1 MKKKIYVIGV
11 GLIGGSFAI
20 DMRKLFP
27 KSTII
32 GIDHSEIHLQKAL
45 DLKLIDETS
54 ELSKINNP
62 DIIVISVPVKSIL
75 NILPIVLKSVNN
87 NSLVIDFGSTKKN
100 ICQIVKDH
108 PNRQNFLAT
117 HPIAGTEFSGP
128 AAAHEGLFEGKN
140 IIICDKDKTDKSIL
154 ERGLKIFNLM
164 KMKIGYMDSDSHDK
178 HIAYVSHLSHISS
191 FMLGKTVMDEEKNEK
206 NIFDMAGSGF
216 ESTVRLAKS
225 SPNMWAPIF
234 LQNKTNLVKA
244 LDNYIKNIND
254 LKSKIEN
261 DNKNSILIDLNNINR
276 IKKIL
281 GGIKN
286 NNEK

>member
-32 GIDHSEIHLQKAL
+32 GIDKSEIHLQKAL
-45 DLKLIDETS
+45 ELKLIDETS

-87 NSLVIDFGSTKKN
+87 NSLVIDFGSTKKS

-128 AAAHEGLFEGKN
+128 MAAHEGLFEGKN
-140 IIICDKDKTDKSIL
+140 IIICDKHKTDKSIL
-154 ERGLKIFNLM
+154 ELGLKIFNLM

-225 SPNMWAPIF
+225 SPEMWTDIF
-234 LQNKTNLVKA
+234 EDNKKNIIKSLDDYIENLAHINSLIKKDRFDEVESQLKST
-244 LDNYIKNIND
+244 NYIKTILKGIN
-254 LKSKIEN
+254 
-261 DNKNSILIDLNNINR
+261 
-276 IKKIL
+276 
-281 GGIKN
+281 
-286 NNEK
+286 

>member
-32 GIDHSEIHLQKAL
+32 GIDKSEIHLQKAL
-45 DLKLIDETS
+45 ELKLIDETS

-87 NSLVIDFGSTKKN
+87 NSLVIDFGSTKKS

-128 AAAHEGLFEGKN
+128 VAAHEGLFEGKN

-191 FMLGKTVMDEEKNEK
+191 FMLSKTVMDEEKNEK

-225 SPNMWAPIF
+225 SPEMWTDIF
-234 LQNKTNLVKA
+234 EDNKKNIIKSLDDYIENLAHINSLIKKDKFNEVESQLKST
-244 LDNYIKNIND
+244 NYIKTILKGIN
-254 LKSKIEN
+254 
-261 DNKNSILIDLNNINR
+261 
-276 IKKIL
+276 
-281 GGIKN
+281 
-286 NNEK
+286 

>member
-32 GIDHSEIHLQKAL
+32 GIDKSEIHLQKAL
-45 DLKLIDETS
+45 ELKLIDETS

-87 NSLVIDFGSTKKN
+87 NSLVIDFGSTKKS

-128 AAAHEGLFEGKN
+128 TAAHEGLFEGKN
-140 IIICDKDKTDKSIL
+140 IIICDKHKTDKSIL

-225 SPNMWAPIF
+225 SPEMWTDIF
-234 LQNKTNLVKA
+234 EDNKKNIIKSLDDYIENLAHINSLIKKDRFDEVESQLKST
-244 LDNYIKNIND
+244 NYIKTILKGIN
-254 LKSKIEN
+254 
-261 DNKNSILIDLNNINR
+261 
-276 IKKIL
+276 
-281 GGIKN
+281 
-286 NNEK
+286 

>member
-20 DMRKLFP
+20 DIRKLFP

-32 GIDHSEIHLQKAL
+32 GIDKSEIHLQKAL
-45 DLKLIDETS
+45 ELKLIDETS
-54 ELSKINNP
+54 TVSKINNP

-87 NSLVIDFGSTKKN
+87 NSLVIDFGSTKKS

-128 AAAHEGLFEGKN
+128 EAAHEGLFEGKN

-154 ERGLKIFNLM
+154 GLGLKIFNLM
-164 KMKIGYMDSDSHDK
+164 KMKIGYMGSDSHDK

-225 SPNMWAPIF
+225 SPEMWTDIF
-234 LQNKTNLVKA
+234 EDNKKHIIKSLDDYIKNLAHINSLIKKDRFDEVESQLKST
-244 LDNYIKNIND
+244 NYIKAILKGIN
-254 LKSKIEN
+254 
-261 DNKNSILIDLNNINR
+261 
-276 IKKIL
+276 
-281 GGIKN
+281 
-286 NNEK
+286 

>member
-27 KSTII
+27 RSTII
-32 GIDHSEIHLQKAL
+32 GIDKSEIHLEKAL
-45 DLKLIDETS
+45 ELRLIDETS

-62 DIIVISVPVKSIL
+62 DIIIISVPVKSIL
-75 NILPIVLKSVNN
+75 NILPIILKSVNN
-87 NSLVIDFGSTKKN
+87 NSLVIDFGSTKKS

-140 IIICDKDKTDKSIL
+140 IIICDKHKTDKSIL
-154 ERGLKIFNLM
+154 ELGLKIFNLM
-164 KMKIGYMDSDSHDK
+164 KMKIGYMDSASHDK

-225 SPNMWAPIF
+225 SPEMWTDIF
-234 LQNKTNLVKA
+234 EDNKKNIIKSLDDYIENLAYINSLIKKDRFDEVESQLKST
-244 LDNYIKNIND
+244 NYIKTILKGIN
-254 LKSKIEN
+254 
-261 DNKNSILIDLNNINR
+261 
-276 IKKIL
+276 
-281 GGIKN
+281 
-286 NNEK
+286 

>member
-87 NSLVIDFGSTKKN
+87 NSLVIDFGSTKKS

-225 SPNMWAPIF
+225 SPEMWTDIF
-234 LQNKTNLVKA
+234 EDNKKNIIKSLDDYIENLVHINSLIKKDRFNEVESQ
-244 LDNYIKNIND
+244 LKSTNYIKTMT
-254 LKSKIEN
+254 
-261 DNKNSILIDLNNINR
+261 
-276 IKKIL
+276 
-281 GGIKN
+281 
-286 NNEK
+286 

>member
-20 DMRKLFP
+20 EMRKLFP

-32 GIDHSEIHLQKAL
+32 GIDNSEIHLKKAL
-45 DLKLIDETS
+45 ELKLIDEIS

-87 NSLVIDFGSTKKN
+87 NSLVIDFGSTKKS

-154 ERGLKIFNLM
+154 ELGLKIFNLM
-164 KMKIGYMDSDSHDK
+164 KMKICYMDSESHDR

-225 SPNMWAPIF
+225 SPEMWTDIF
-234 LQNKTNLVKA
+234 EDNKKNIIKSLDDYIENLVHINSLIKKDKFNEVESQ
-244 LDNYIKNIND
+244 LKSTNYIKTILKGIN
-254 LKSKIEN
+254 
-261 DNKNSILIDLNNINR
+261 
-276 IKKIL
+276 
-281 GGIKN
+281 
-286 NNEK
+286 

>member
-1 MKKKIYVIGV
+1 MKKKIYVIGI

-32 GIDHSEIHLQKAL
+32 GIDKSEIHLQKAL
-45 DLKLIDETS
+45 ELKLIDETS
-54 ELSKINNP
+54 EVSKINNP

-87 NSLVIDFGSTKKN
+87 NSLVIDFGSTKKS

-128 AAAHEGLFEGKN
+128 SAAHEGLFEGKN

-154 ERGLKIFNLM
+154 ELGLKIFNLM

-216 ESTVRLAKS
+216 CLLYT
-225 SPNMWAPIF
+225 SPSPR
-234 LQNKTNLVKA
+234 
-244 LDNYIKNIND
+244 D
-254 LKSKIEN
+254 
-261 DNKNSILIDLNNINR
+261 
-276 IKKIL
+276 
-281 GGIKN
+281 
-286 NNEK
+286 

>member
-1 MKKKIYVIGV
+1 MKKKIYIIGV

-32 GIDHSEIHLQKAL
+32 GIDKSEIHLQKAL
-45 DLKLIDETS
+45 ELKLIDETS

-87 NSLVIDFGSTKKN
+87 NSLVIDFGSTKKS

-128 AAAHEGLFEGKN
+128 VAAHEGLFEGKN
-140 IIICDKDKTDKSIL
+140 IIICDKHKTDKSIL

-225 SPNMWAPIF
+225 SPEMWTDIF
-234 LQNKTNLVKA
+234 EDNKKNIIKSLDDYIENLAHINSLIKKDRFDEVESQLKST
-244 LDNYIKNIND
+244 NYIKTILKGIN
-254 LKSKIEN
+254 
-261 DNKNSILIDLNNINR
+261 
-276 IKKIL
+276 
-281 GGIKN
+281 
-286 NNEK
+286 

>member
-32 GIDHSEIHLQKAL
+32 GIDNSEIHLKKAL
-45 DLKLIDETS
+45 ELKLIDETS

-87 NSLVIDFGSTKKN
+87 NSLVIDFGSTKKS

-225 SPNMWAPIF
+225 SPEMWTDIF
-234 LQNKTNLVKA
+234 EDNK
-244 LDNYIKNIND
+244 KNIIKSLDDYIENLAHIKSLIKKD
-254 LKSKIEN
+254 RFDEVESQLKSTNHIKT
-261 DNKNSILIDLNNINR
+261 ILKGIN
-276 IKKIL
+276 
-281 GGIKN
+281 
-286 NNEK
+286 

>member
-1 MKKKIYVIGV
+1 MKKKIYVIGI

-32 GIDHSEIHLQKAL
+32 GIDKSEIHLQKAL
-45 DLKLIDETS
+45 ELKLIDETS

-100 ICQIVKDH
+100 ICQTVKDH

-154 ERGLKIFNLM
+154 ELGLKIFNLM

-225 SPNMWAPIF
+225 SPEMWTDIF
-234 LQNKTNLVKA
+234 EDNKKNIVKSLDDYIENLVYINSLIKKDRFNEVESQ
-244 LDNYIKNIND
+244 LKSINYIKTILKGIN
-254 LKSKIEN
+254 
-261 DNKNSILIDLNNINR
+261 
-276 IKKIL
+276 
-281 GGIKN
+281 
-286 NNEK
+286 

>member
-27 KSTII
+27 RSTII
-32 GIDHSEIHLQKAL
+32 GIDKSEIHLEKAL
-45 DLKLIDETS
+45 ELRLIDETS

-87 NSLVIDFGSTKKN
+87 NSLVIDFGSTKKS

-140 IIICDKDKTDKSIL
+140 IIICDKHKTDKSIL
-154 ERGLKIFNLM
+154 ELGLKIFNLM

-178 HIAYVSHLSHISS
+178 HVAYVSHLSHISS

-225 SPNMWAPIF
+225 SPEMWTDIF
-234 LQNKTNLVKA
+234 EDNKKNIIKSLDDYIENLAHINSLIKKDRFDEVESQLKST
-244 LDNYIKNIND
+244 NYIKTILKGIN
-254 LKSKIEN
+254 
-261 DNKNSILIDLNNINR
+261 
-276 IKKIL
+276 
-281 GGIKN
+281 
-286 NNEK
+286 

>member
-1 MKKKIYVIGV
+1 MSLK
-11 GLIGGSFAI
+11 
-20 DMRKLFP
+20 
-27 KSTII
+27 
-32 GIDHSEIHLQKAL
+32 
-45 DLKLIDETS
+45 LKLIDGK
-54 ELSKINNP
+54 LDDNNIS
-62 DIIVISVPVKSIL
+62 DMDVVLISVPVDETVK
-75 NILPIVLKSVNN
+75 ILPEVLNKIGNKT
-87 NSLVIDFGSTKKN
+87 LVIDVGSTKNQICKSVSDHKN
-100 ICQIVKDH
+100 RKQ
-108 PNRQNFLAT
+108 FLAT
-117 HPIAGTEFSGP
+117 HPIAGTENSGP
-128 AAAHEGLFEGKN
+128 NASVSGLYFGVTN
-140 IIICDKDKTDKSIL
+140 ILCEIEKTEKYFL
-154 ERGLKIFNLM
+154 EKAMKIFSDFR
-164 KMKIGYMDSDSHDK
+164 MKIIYMDSKSHDE
-178 HIAYVSHLSHISS
+178 HISYVSHLSHVTS
-191 FMLGKTVMDEEKNEK
+191 FMLAKTVIEKEKNEK

-244 LDNYIKNIND
+244 LENYIKNLND

>member
-32 GIDHSEIHLQKAL
+32 GIDKSEIHLQKAL
-45 DLKLIDETS
+45 ELKLIDETS

-87 NSLVIDFGSTKKN
+87 NSLVIDFGSTKKS
-100 ICQIVKDH
+100 ICQIVENH

-140 IIICDKDKTDKSIL
+140 IIICDKYKTDKSIL
-154 ERGLKIFNLM
+154 ELGLKIFNLM

-225 SPNMWAPIF
+225 SPEMWTDIF
-234 LQNKTNLVKA
+234 EDNKKNIIKSLDDYIENLAHINSSIKKDRFDEVESQLKST
-244 LDNYIKNIND
+244 NYIKTILKGIN
-254 LKSKIEN
+254 
-261 DNKNSILIDLNNINR
+261 
-276 IKKIL
+276 
-281 GGIKN
+281 
-286 NNEK
+286 

>member
-32 GIDHSEIHLQKAL
+32 GIDKSEIHLQKAL
-45 DLKLIDETS
+45 ELKLIDETS

-87 NSLVIDFGSTKKN
+87 NSLVIDFGSTKKS

-140 IIICDKDKTDKSIL
+140 IIICDKHKTDKSIL

-225 SPNMWAPIF
+225 SPEMWTDIF
-234 LQNKTNLVKA
+234 EDNKKNIIKSLDDYIENLAHINSLIKKDRFDEVESQLKST
-244 LDNYIKNIND
+244 NYIKTILKGIN
-254 LKSKIEN
+254 
-261 DNKNSILIDLNNINR
+261 
-276 IKKIL
+276 
-281 GGIKN
+281 
-286 NNEK
+286 

>member
-32 GIDHSEIHLQKAL
+32 GIDKSEIHLEKAL
-45 DLKLIDETS
+45 ELKLIDETS

-87 NSLVIDFGSTKKN
+87 NSLVIDFGSTKKS
-100 ICQIVKDH
+100 ICQIVENH

-154 ERGLKIFNLM
+154 ELGLKIFNLM

-225 SPNMWAPIF
+225 SPEMWTDIF
-234 LQNKTNLVKA
+234 EDNKKNIIKSLDDYIENLAHINSLIKKDRFDEVESQLKST
-244 LDNYIKNIND
+244 NYIKTILKGIN
-254 LKSKIEN
+254 
-261 DNKNSILIDLNNINR
+261 
-276 IKKIL
+276 
-281 GGIKN
+281 
-286 NNEK
+286 

>member
-1 MKKKIYVIGV
+1 MKKKIYVIGI

-32 GIDHSEIHLQKAL
+32 GIDKSEIHLQKAL
-45 DLKLIDETS
+45 ELKLIDETS

-154 ERGLKIFNLM
+154 ELGLKIFNLM

-225 SPNMWAPIF
+225 SPEMWTDIF
-234 LQNKTNLVKA
+234 EDNKKNLIKS
-244 LDNYIKNIND
+244 LDDYIKNLAHINSLIKKD
-254 LKSKIEN
+254 RFNEVESQLKSIDYIKT
-261 DNKNSILIDLNNINR
+261 ILKGIN
-276 IKKIL
+276 
-281 GGIKN
+281 
-286 NNEK
+286 

>member
-32 GIDHSEIHLQKAL
+32 GIDKSEIHLQKAL
-45 DLKLIDETS
+45 ELKLIDEISTV
-54 ELSKINNP
+54 SKIKNP

-87 NSLVIDFGSTKKN
+87 HSLVMDFGSTKKS

-128 AAAHEGLFEGKN
+128 SAAHEGLFEGKN
-140 IIICDKDKTDKSIL
+140 IIICDMNKTDKSKL
-154 ERGLKIFNLM
+154 ELGLKIFNLM

-225 SPNMWAPIF
+225 SPEMWTDIF
-234 LQNKTNLVKA
+234 EDNKKNIIKSLDDYIENLAHINSLIKKDKFNEVESQLKST
-244 LDNYIKNIND
+244 NYIKTILKGIN
-254 LKSKIEN
+254 
-261 DNKNSILIDLNNINR
+261 
-276 IKKIL
+276 
-281 GGIKN
+281 
-286 NNEK
+286 

>member
-32 GIDHSEIHLQKAL
+32 GIDKSEIHLQKAL
-45 DLKLIDETS
+45 ELKLIDEAS
-54 ELSKINNP
+54 ELLKINNP

-87 NSLVIDFGSTKKN
+87 NSLVIDFGSTKKS
-100 ICQIVKDH
+100 ICQIVKEH

-117 HPIAGTEFSGP
+117 HPIAGTELSGP

-154 ERGLKIFNLM
+154 ELGLKIFNLM

-225 SPNMWAPIF
+225 SPEMWTDI
-234 LQNKTNLVKA
+234 LEDNKKNIIKSLDDYIENLAYINSLIKKDRFDEVESQLKST
-244 LDNYIKNIND
+244 NYIKTILKGIN
-254 LKSKIEN
+254 
-261 DNKNSILIDLNNINR
+261 
-276 IKKIL
+276 
-281 GGIKN
+281 
-286 NNEK
+286 

>member
-32 GIDHSEIHLQKAL
+32 GIDKSEIHLQKAL
-45 DLKLIDETS
+45 ELKLIDETS

-62 DIIVISVPVKSIL
+62 YIIAISVPVKSIL

-87 NSLVIDFGSTKKN
+87 NSLVIDFGSTKKS

-154 ERGLKIFNLM
+154 QLGLKIFNLM

-225 SPNMWAPIF
+225 SPEMWTDIF
-234 LQNKTNLVKA
+234 EDNKKNIIKSLDDYIENLAHINSLIKKDRFDEVESQLKST
-244 LDNYIKNIND
+244 NYIKTILKGIN
-254 LKSKIEN
+254 
-261 DNKNSILIDLNNINR
+261 
-276 IKKIL
+276 
-281 GGIKN
+281 
-286 NNEK
+286 